1 MKFKLTA
8 CLFML
13 TLFLTACNTA
23 VTPKEHAS
31 ELYII
36 ALNAIME
43 TDESLNNDMEFIA
56 IDMSN
61 FDEVDEKQKNS
72 ILDFFEEKYK
82 VQVMDATF
90 DELKEKGYYNQ
101 DTMVLDGVLLTV
113 QKVYFNVKNN
123 VFFNGSKYRSAK
135 GAIGVESTVHYKDG
149 DWRIKESKET
159 WVS

>member
-8 CLFML
+8 FLFML
-13 TLFLTACNTA
+13 ALFLTACDTA

-31 ELYII
+31 ELYSI

-43 TDESLNNDMEFIA
+43 KDESLNEDMEFIA

-61 FDEVDEKQKNS
+61 FDEVNEKQKKS

-82 VQVMDATF
+82 VPVMDATF

-113 QKVYFNVKNN
+113 QTVYFNVKNN
-123 VFFNGSKYRSAK
+123 VFFNGSKYRSGK

-149 DWRIKESKET
+149 NWRIKESKET